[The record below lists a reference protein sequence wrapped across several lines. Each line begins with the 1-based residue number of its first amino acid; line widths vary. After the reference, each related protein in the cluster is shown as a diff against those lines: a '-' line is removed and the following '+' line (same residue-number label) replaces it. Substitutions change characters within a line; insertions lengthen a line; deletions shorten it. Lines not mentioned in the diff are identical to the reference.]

1 MGLRLTL
8 ATTKGLFEKAFAD
21 KYNPVAKAAT
31 AAIKE
36 TGAVALELGRASIAA
51 APGRFGR
58 GWQKALRFKAYPG
71 GGKVSANAAGII
83 YLKSRYGGV
92 FEDGATIHGKPILW
106 LPLRNVPKN
115 IGRKKLTPALFKA
128 AVGPLFLVDRPG
140 HKPLLVARI
149 ASKLRSSDAPITLA
163 ALRRGAK
170 GTGKTITSV
179 PIFVGVPNV
188 LETQKFHIRD
198 AVARAAASLPQRY
211 FQNFTDES

>member
-1 MGLRLTL
+1 MGLRFTL

-36 TGAVALELGRASIAA
+36 AGAEAVELGRASIAG

-58 GWQKALRFKAYPG
+58 GWQKALRFKAFPG
-71 GGKVSANAAGII
+71 AGKVSANAAGII

-92 FEDGATIHGKPILW
+92 FEDGATIRGKPVLW

-128 AVGPLFLVDRPG
+128 QVGPLFLVSRPG
-140 HKPLLVARI
+140 RNPLLVARV
-149 ASKLRSSDAPITLA
+149 AAKARSNDAPITLA

-170 GTGKTITSV
+170 GTSKNITSV
-179 PIFVGVPNV
+179 AIFVGVPNV
-188 LETQKFHIRD
+188 IETQKFHIR
-198 AVARAAASLPQRY
+198 AAAAKAAAQLPELY
-211 FQNFTDES
+211 FKNFTDE